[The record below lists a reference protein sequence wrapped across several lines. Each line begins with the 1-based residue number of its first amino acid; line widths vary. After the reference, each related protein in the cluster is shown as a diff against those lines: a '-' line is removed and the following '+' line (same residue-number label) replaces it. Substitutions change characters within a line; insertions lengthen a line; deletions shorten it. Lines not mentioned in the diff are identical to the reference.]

1 MLVGITGPS
10 GAGKGCVTK
19 VFAEMGFAVIDADLI
34 ARQVVMPGE
43 YALSALAEAFGNDII
58 MSDGSLDRRLLGS
71 RAFSSEQGTEKLNNI
86 MLTEIRRRMILRAKE
101 YAAEGKNCL
110 FDAPLLIE
118 AELDVLCDVC
128 VAVIAPPE
136 VRIQR
141 LMLRDGLTDPDIRSR
156 ISRQQS
162 PPSRE
167 KGSCRNTA
175 PAKTETAVV
184 RLAKTVSRATLRWVM
199 A

>member
-1 MLVGITGPS
+1 
-10 GAGKGCVTK
+10 
-19 VFAEMGFAVIDADLI
+19 
-34 ARQVVMPGE
+34 
-43 YALSALAEAFGNDII
+43 

-141 LMLRDGLTDPDIRSR
+141 LMLRDGLTDPEIRSR
-156 ISRQQS
+156 ISRQHEDEYYTS
-162 PPSRE
+162 HCEYVIVNDGDLAELAHAS
-167 KGSCRNTA
+167 
-175 PAKTETAVV
+175 AVIADKIQ
-184 RLAKTVSRATLRWVM
+184 RRFAANES
-199 A
+199 